1 MEENYYLSQLSQIN
15 NTSENQCN
23 IKISCS
29 DGSSTKYLG
38 LNKIS
43 AKILREWLN
52 KHFILGKS

>member
-1 MEENYYLSQLSQIN
+1 MEDNYYLDQLNQIN

-23 IKISCS
+23 VKITCS

-43 AKILREWLN
+43 AKILRDWLN
-52 KHFILGKS
+52 EKFDIK